1 MKLLM
6 SSLLALVPVSVIAQE
21 SVVRLGASPLSLESS
36 TVEIV
41 TTVETVER
49 TNVSYEGRLLE
60 GSSRVIGERSKQ
72 RLATIVKSSSPPVAV
87 HAYTPDFVSVDLIA
101 VSETEFLLDAKPGR
115 YLLVFDTETGA
126 KIRPVV
132 VESSGPDTE
141 AISALVTKLV
151 SDLNDTETAGAISVA
166 LSRLSFDGDS
176 VESAKNKVQ
185 TEIKQVLLNRSRAS
199 ARKDWLNGFR
209 RPLSQAID
217 RLEIES
223 VEDYALV
230 IQAIAESLNTK
241 TMSSTQS
248 SVTTSSVAEVGQAL
262 KPLSANFPPAWEP
275 PEGPSFVGQV
285 HNGRQLT
292 SICEGSTCRLVW
304 RYVGASETSIFDGL
318 EE

>member
-6 SSLLALVPVSVIAQE
+6 SILLVLVPISAIAQE
-21 SVVRLGASPLSLESS
+21 SVVSLGVSPLSLESS

-72 RLATIVKSSSPPVAV
+72 RLATLVKSSTPPVAV
-87 HAYTPDFVSVDLIA
+87 HAYTTDFISVDLIS
-101 VSETEFLLDAKPGR
+101 VSEKEFLLDAKPGR

-141 AISALVTKLV
+141 AIAALVANLA
-151 SDLNDTETAGAISVA
+151 SDLNDTETAGAIGAA
-166 LSRLSFDGDS
+166 LNRLSFDGDS

-185 TEIKQVLLNRSRAS
+185 VEIKQVLLNRSRAS

>member
-6 SSLLALVPVSVIAQE
+6 SILLVLVPISAIAQE
-21 SVVRLGASPLSLESS
+21 SVVSLGVSPLSLESS

-72 RLATIVKSSSPPVAV
+72 RLATLVKSSTPPVAV
-87 HAYTPDFVSVDLIA
+87 HAYTTDFISVDLIS
-101 VSETEFLLDAKPGR
+101 VSEKEFLLDAKPGR

-141 AISALVTKLV
+141 AVTALATKLV
-151 SDLNDTETAGAISVA
+151 SDLNDTETAGAIGVA
-166 LSRLSFDGDS
+166 LNRLSFDGDS
-176 VESAKNKVQ
+176 LESSKNKVQ
-185 TEIKQVLLNRSRAS
+185 VAIKQVLLNRSRES

-217 RLEIES
+217 GLEIES

-230 IQAIAESLNTK
+230 IQAIAESLGMK
-241 TMSSTQS
+241 TMSSTQG
-248 SVTTSSVAEVGQAL
+248 SVTTSSVVEAGQAL

-275 PEGPSFVGQV
+275 PEGPSVVGQV
-285 HNGRQLT
+285 HSGRQLI
-292 SICEGSTCRLVW
+292 SICEGDKCRLVW
-304 RYVGASETSIFDGL
+304 RYVGASE
-318 EE
+318 

>member
-6 SSLLALVPVSVIAQE
+6 SILFALVPVSVIAQE
-21 SVVRLGASPLSLESS
+21 SVVSLGASPLSLESS

-49 TNVSYEGRLLE
+49 ASVSYEGRLLE
-60 GSSRVIGERSKQ
+60 GSSRVIVERSKQ
-72 RLATIVKSSSPPVAV
+72 RLATLVKSSSVPIAV
-87 HAYTPDFVSVDLIA
+87 HAYTTDFISVDLIS
-101 VSETEFLLDAKPGR
+101 VSEKEFLLDAKPGR

-141 AISALVTKLV
+141 AIAALVANLA
-151 SDLNDTETAGAISVA
+151 SDLNDTETAGAIGAA
-166 LSRLSFDGDS
+166 LNRLSFDGDS

-185 TEIKQVLLNRSRAS
+185 VEIKQVLLNRSRAS

-275 PEGPSFVGQV
+275 PEGPSFVGQM